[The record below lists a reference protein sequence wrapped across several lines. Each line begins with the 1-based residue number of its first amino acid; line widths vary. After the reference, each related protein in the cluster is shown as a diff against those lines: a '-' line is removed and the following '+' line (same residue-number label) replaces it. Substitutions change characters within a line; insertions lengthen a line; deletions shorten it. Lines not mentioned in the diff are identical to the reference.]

1 MAIRLKLGDSVNI
14 PLINFV
20 TAAKMHKIIKVNI
33 FFIYKLKIFIKLI
46 KMYFCLNAKNILK
59 KIK

>member
-1 MAIRLKLGDSVNI
+1 MAIRLKLGVCVNI

-20 TAAKMHKIIKVNI
+20 TAAIMRKIIKVNI

-46 KMYFCLNAKNILK
+46 QNVFLFICKKYSEKN
-59 KIK
+59 

>member
-1 MAIRLKLGDSVNI
+1 MAIGLKLGDSDNI
-14 PLINFV
+14 LLINFV
-20 TAAKMHKIIKVNI
+20 TAAVMRKIIKVNI

-46 KMYFCLNAKNILK
+46 ENVFLFVCKKYSK